1 MGPSVH
7 RTVMTEVPKHL
18 NQQLQKLGL
27 TAMFASPPQSVAL

>member
-1 MGPSVH
+1 MGQSVH

-27 TAMFASPPQSVAL
+27 TALFAAPPNR